1 MSTKNERVL
10 GSLSPLA
17 NATELVVE
25 VVKNVA
31 GNDVANTLNGSPITS
46 DTLRTLIASRIKR
59 NLENRA
65 K

>member
-1 MSTKNERVL
+1 MITTNERII
-10 GSLSPLA
+10 GSLSPVA

-25 VVKNVA
+25 VVKRVA

-46 DTLRTLIASRIKR
+46 ATLRTLIASRLKR
-59 NLENRA
+59 NLESRV